1 MEAND
6 IEDKELYR
14 RYLNGQKEAFEE
26 IVMKY
31 KDKLIYFISKY
42 TNNIYVAE
50 DISQDVFVYILL
62 NKDKYDFKYSLKTYL
77 YIIAKC
83 RAINY
88 LKKESRLIRMDNQEQ
103 LYKDSKNLE
112 DEILD
117 KVIDNRIKDNI
128 KKLKPNYQTVLELNL
143 IEGFKYK
150 EIAIILNKNIG
161 EIKILLHRAKKKLK
175 KLLEE
180 EGIRYEE

>member
-1 MEAND
+1 MTVDE
-6 IEDKELYR
+6 EDKELYKK
-14 RYLNGQKEAFEE
+14 YLNGQKEAFEK
-26 IVMKY
+26 IVVKY
-31 KDKLIYFISKY
+31 KDRLIYFISKY

-62 NKDKYDFKYSLKTYL
+62 NKEQYDFKYSLKTYL
-77 YIIAKC
+77 YMIAKC

-88 LKKESRLIRMDNQEQ
+88 LKKESKIVNIENLEE
-103 LYKDSKNLE
+103 LYKDSKSLE
-112 DEILD
+112 DDILN
-117 KVIDNRIKDNI
+117 KVIDNKIKDNI
-128 KKLKPNYQTVLELNL
+128 NKLKPSYQTVLELNL

-150 EIAIILNKNIG
+150 EIDIIMKKNIG

-180 EGIRYEE
+180 EGIKYEE

>member
-1 MEAND
+1 MTVDE
-6 IEDKELYR
+6 EDKELYNK
-14 RYLNGQKEAFEE
+14 YLNGQKEAFEK
-26 IVMKY
+26 IVVKY
-31 KDKLIYFISKY
+31 KDRLIYFISKY

-62 NKDKYDFKYSLKTYL
+62 NKDQYDFKYSLKTYL
-77 YIIAKC
+77 YMIAKC

-88 LKKESRLIRMDNQEQ
+88 LKKESKIVNIENLEE
-103 LYKDSKNLE
+103 LYKDSKSLE
-112 DEILD
+112 DDILN
-117 KVIDNRIKDNI
+117 KVIDNKIKDNI
-128 KKLKPNYQTVLELNL
+128 NKLKPSYQTVLELNL

-150 EIAIILNKNIG
+150 EIAIIMNKNIG

-180 EGIRYEE
+180 EGIKYEE